1 LEVARQQFQEIMQRD
16 KAFYITTMERMQ
28 QNLEVSVEDRAKFQE
43 LVNARV
49 NLLRLEQSQVLLEQ
63 HTQALQERIG
73 ALKRKVETDET
84 LEKKLIQFLDKVEE
98 KDK

>member
-1 LEVARQQFQEIMQRD
+1 MEVARQQFQEIMQRD